1 MHTVG
6 PILLQT
12 AVMTTCPEEVM
23 IALETSV
30 EIVMIHANIMLCV
43 SVNRIVGWSGPHG
56 DVD

>member
-1 MHTVG
+1 
-6 PILLQT
+6 
-12 AVMTTCPEEVM
+12 MTTCPEEVM

-30 EIVMIHANIMLCV
+30 EIVMIHANIMMCV